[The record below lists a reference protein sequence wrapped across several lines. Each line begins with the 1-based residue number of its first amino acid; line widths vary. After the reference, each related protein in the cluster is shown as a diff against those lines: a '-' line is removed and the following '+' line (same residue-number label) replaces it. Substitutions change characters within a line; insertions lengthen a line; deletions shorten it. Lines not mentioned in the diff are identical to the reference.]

1 MHSLSELAS
10 LIRTKYGKKPKTFD
24 GLTLTYPKVS
34 ISLGSHF
41 EEGSLTEDWIVTK
54 DKCVSIHTAKEL
66 KKNLQSILK

>member
-10 LIRTKYGKKPKTFD
+10 LIHTKYGKKPKTFD
-24 GLTLTYPKVS
+24 GLTLTYPKVA

-41 EEGSLTEDWIVTK
+41 EEGALTEDWVVTK
-54 DKCVSIHTAKEL
+54 GKSTSIHTAKEL